1 MCDEAACLHSKAEF
15 RWCCF
20 APSFHAGFGRE
31 AIKTVVDFDCIE
43 MADVPTEILLGR
55 KLGGIEV
62 SPPVT
67 VMPAGSAYDHA
78 CGYRQPRSVHG
89 LGKPT
94 YVEFTLVSGRSE
106 PRKMCTQKWII
117 R

>member
-55 KLGGIEV
+55 KLGGIEI

-78 CGYRQPRSVHG
+78 CGYRRPRSVHVAAKKDVRPQANNRRLATEG
-89 LGKPT
+89 NLGT
-94 YVEFTLVSGRSE
+94 VHRT
-106 PRKMCTQKWII
+106 
-117 R
+117 

>member
-78 CGYRQPRSVHG
+78 CGYRQPRSVHVAAKG
-89 LGKPT
+89 CPSPG
-94 YVEFTLVSGRSE
+94 
-106 PRKMCTQKWII
+106 
-117 R
+117 